1 MVALKPQSRRCTAI
15 AALSSAALLLAVP
28 AAAPASVD
36 SDEGT
41 TAEESDEPIDAA
53 AAPSAPEAPA
63 PEDLGE
69 NRGEDM
75 PARAGGSDE
84 LRVTGEPPNALE
96 AMPTARVSFATGDL
110 AALRIGDV
118 EDFADYTP
126 GLQIDTAL
134 GVSNPAIF
142 IRGIGLKNYNA
153 NATGSVG
160 IYQDGVN
167 INAPAIQL
175 GQLFDL
181 EGVDVLRGPQGT
193 VYARNATAGAI
204 LMRSNLPTG
213 DFDVSAN
220 LTYGN
225 YDDREI
231 EAAVDVPLVKDLLS
245 LRVSGIAQW
254 RDGYTKNQC
263 AGWDPTVY
271 GYPVVSE
278 ATTQEIYDQLI
289 PSATP
294 VKVKAGTNGAVQD
307 RYAYLDIDT
316 VDYVNQN
323 GITSGPIATGPSRNP
338 YQLAEPV
345 TLPNGD
351 VLPIGT
357 LVGLQANLFERG
369 DVDGVCMIQAPGRI
383 VTPLGA
389 ATNPLGLTSGQWV
402 PIRPQPSLDEFAGL
416 KSWTNNVDR
425 WAARAVLLFEP
436 LDNMDWMF
444 NVHGQQNRGDSRHL
458 QMLGANALDEGGYI
472 EAYQN
477 DFNEQTASFRSTL
490 NGAPEIDEGWRN
502 VKGIRPAADGLP
514 GEGGGNP
521 YSGFYSSDGREIV
534 DHWGINGRGSWD
546 LGLVLVTLL
555 YDYEWYDREIQD
567 EGDANPQR
575 VFPAIWQDSAWQT
588 TEDLRLER
596 EGERYRATLGMFFLE
611 EHLDA
616 TNTFPDTLAYF
627 IQQRLDQKLRNWAP
641 YATGTVEL
649 VEPGTIPGID
659 QLELSA
665 GFRYNVEKR
674 GFGLATGVVGTQS
687 GAGPVLLPPLSA
699 YKKWNKFTYDAQL
712 SYTPF
717 SNRYGTLLSYLKY
730 SHGFKGGR
738 FNPGLT
744 IRGGEPLQSIDPVK
758 PELVDDLEFGI
769 RTHWLD
775 DRLTLDGAVFRYWCD
790 DLQVFDIE
798 NEAGA
803 LPLQQLLNA
812 NAKVFGAEATLVVRP
827 LSGLTIEGNLGWL
840 DSKYQ
845 DFTVIKTIQRPR
857 QPNPT
862 PAVFDYSGNQLVAAP
877 EWTASLVSSYEIP
890 LFGWGTL
897 VPTWDFSYRSK
908 VYLDPQMLD
917 PISQDGYWIHNA
929 RLAYRTPGEH
939 IEVAFWIANVF
950 DEQYKL
956 DTFDITREFN
966 TILEAWGLPRTYG
979 VTLSLNW

>member
-1 MVALKPQSRRCTAI
+1 MVALKCQSRSCAAI
-15 AALSSAALLLAVP
+15 AALSSAALFLAVP
-28 AAAPASVD
+28 AS
-36 SDEGT
+36 
-41 TAEESDEPIDAA
+41 TANAVESDEFPI
-53 AAPSAPEAPA
+53 
-63 PEDLGE
+63 
-69 NRGEDM
+69 
-75 PARAGGSDE
+75 
-84 LRVTGEPPNALE
+84 TGEPASALE
-96 AMPTARVSFATGDL
+96 AAPTSRVSLASGDL
-110 AALRIGDV
+110 AALRISNV

-167 INAPAIQL
+167 IDAPAIQL

-231 EAAVDVPLVKDLLS
+231 EAAVDIPLVKDVLS
-245 LRVSGIAQW
+245 MRLSGTAQW

-278 ATTQEIYDQLI
+278 ATTRELYDQLI
-289 PSATP
+289 PTATP
-294 VKVKAGTNGAVQD
+294 VMLKRGASGSVYEQ
-307 RYAYLDIDT
+307 YAYLDINTINYIKDNNI
-316 VDYVNQN
+316 VEG
-323 GITSGPIATGPSRNP
+323 GIVTGTARNP
-338 YQLAEPV
+338 IQLAEEV
-345 TLPNGD
+345 TGPNG
-351 VLPIGT
+351 VVYPAGT
-357 LVGLQANLFERG
+357 LVGQQTNSLQRT
-369 DVDGVCMIQAPGRI
+369 DVDGVCMIVAPGRI
-383 VTPLGA
+383 ATPLGA
-389 ATNPLGLTSGQWV
+389 ASSLNAWTPGEWL
-402 PIRPQPSLDEFAGL
+402 PIQPQPSLDEFAGL

-436 LDNMDWMF
+436 LDNMEWMF
-444 NVHGQQNRGDSRHL
+444 NLHGQQNRGDSRHL
-458 QMLGANALDEGGYI
+458 QMLGANALDEGGFI
-472 EAYQN
+472 ERYQN
-477 DFNEQTASFRSTL
+477 DFNEQTASFHSTL

-502 VKGIRPAADGLP
+502 VKGILPAPDGLP

-555 YDYEWYDREIQD
+555 YDYEWYDRENQD

-575 VFPAIWQDSAWQT
+575 VFPAIWQDNAWQT

-611 EHLDA
+611 EHLDS
-616 TNTFPDTLAYF
+616 TNTFPDTLAFF

-649 VEPGTIPGID
+649 VEPGTIAGMD

-674 GFGLATGVVGTQS
+674 DLVLATGVSGFYS
-687 GAGPVLLPPLSA
+687 GAGVLLPPLSA
-699 YKKWNKFTYDAQL
+699 HEKWKKFTYDAQL

-717 SNRYGTLLSYLKY
+717 SNRYGTLLSYVRY
-730 SHGFKGGR
+730 GHGFKGGR
-738 FNPGLT
+738 FNAGLT
-744 IRGGEPLQSIDPVK
+744 ISAGEPEQSIEPVE
-758 PELVDDLEFGI
+758 PEFIDELEFGI

-775 DRLTLDGAVFRYWCD
+775 DRVTLDAAIFRYWCD

-803 LPLQQLLNA
+803 LPIPQLHNGD
-812 NAKVFGAEATLVVRP
+812 AKVRGAEATLVVRP

-845 DFTVIKTIQRPR
+845 DFTVIKTVLPAR
-857 QPNPT
+857 QQNPVPT
-862 PAVFDYSGNQLVAAP
+862 PFDYSGNRLVAAP
-877 EWTASLVSSYEIP
+877 KWTASLVSSYEIP

-897 VPTWDFSYRSK
+897 VPEWDFSYRSK

-917 PISQDGYWIHNA
+917 PISQDGYWTHNA

-939 IEVAFWIANVF
+939 IEIAFWIANVF